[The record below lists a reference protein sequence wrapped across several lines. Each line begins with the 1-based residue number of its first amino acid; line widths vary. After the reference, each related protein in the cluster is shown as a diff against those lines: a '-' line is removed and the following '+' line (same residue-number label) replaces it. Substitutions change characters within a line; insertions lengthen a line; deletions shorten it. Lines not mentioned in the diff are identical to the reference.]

1 MHIYNDDFTV
11 LKFDMSFVVKKKG
24 TVNNNY
30 QKKGTNNFYLIVF
43 IIYFGNKI
51 AIKLDV
57 VSYEIKLE
65 TLFSSK
71 VDVI

>member
-1 MHIYNDDFTV
+1 
-11 LKFDMSFVVKKKG
+11 MSFVVKKR
-24 TVNNNY
+24 Y
-30 QKKGTNNFYLIVF
+30 SQQQLPEKGTNNFYLIVF

-71 VDVI
+71 VDVIWNNAVYFTSIHY

>member
-11 LKFDMSFVVKKKG
+11 LKFDMSFVVKKR
-24 TVNNNY
+24 Y
-30 QKKGTNNFYLIVF
+30 SQQQLPKKGTNNFYLIVF

>member
-1 MHIYNDDFTV
+1 
-11 LKFDMSFVVKKKG
+11 MSFVVKKKG
-24 TVNNNY
+24 TVNNY

-71 VDVI
+71 VDVIWNNAVYFTSIHY